1 MMIWCL
7 VYISCIFLTGAR
19 DKNAYI
25 RRDAHMWGI
34 PIGDECT
41 VHHIQRNTQARQ
53 RENKNND
60 EIKKKVTDFFLFLF
74 LRTTSA
80 PFRVE
85 AASSLTA

>member
-34 PIGDECT
+34 PMGDECM
-41 VHHIQRNTQARQ
+41 VHHIHHIQRNTQARQ

-60 EIKKKVTDFFLFLF
+60 EVKKKSLIFFFF
-74 LRTTSA
+74 
-80 PFRVE
+80 
-85 AASSLTA
+85 SSLGLPALVSE